1 MQCNVE
7 PGSDEAG
14 MSLGFRAAWY
24 LIAIAFSIGFVL
36 GARFMAWRQAPP
48 MAPPSHDK
56 ASQCCVTYT
65 FLRNHA
71 TPRFQVLG
79 PLEHG

>member
-36 GARFMAWRQAPP
+36 GARFMAWRQA
-48 MAPPSHDK
+48 HDK

-65 FLRNHA
+65 FLRKHA
-71 TPRFQVLG
+71 TPMFQVLG